1 MMPSEYK
8 HYLYIVIIA
17 AASWLLIKL
26 TGMDEAERAAVPAHS
41 ADYFSKAYSKWEMDE
56 RGKLSSKLLA
66 DKMVHYSDDGT
77 THLDNPVMFFY
88 NEQTPPWI
96 IKSETGLRSA
106 DGKNILLNGKV
117 TVDRAGAEGVRQL
130 KINTTNVRVKPE
142 ISYAETDAWAE
153 LISPPNVTTG
163 TGMKLT
169 FREPIHLELLANVRG
184 KYETK

>member
-1 MMPSEYK
+1 MPNEYK
-8 HYLYIVIIA
+8 PYLYAAIIA

-26 TGMDEAERAAVPAHS
+26 TGLDESERLAVPAHS
-41 ADYFSKAYSKWEMDE
+41 ADYFSTGYSKWEMDE

-77 THLDNPVMFFY
+77 THLDKPVMFFY
-88 NEQTPPWI
+88 NEQTPPWV
-96 IKSETGLRSA
+96 IKSETGIRSA
-106 DGKNILLNGKV
+106 DGKTILLNGKV
-117 TVDRAGAEGVRQL
+117 TVNRAGAEGVRQL
-130 KINTTNVRVKPE
+130 IINTTNVRVKPE
-142 ISYAETDAWAE
+142 TSYAETDGWAE

-184 KYETK
+184 RYETN

>member
-1 MMPSEYK
+1 MPSEYK
-8 HYLYIVIIA
+8 QYLTFAMIA

-26 TGMDEAERAAVPAHS
+26 TGLDEGERVAVPAHS
-41 ADYFSKAYSKWEMDE
+41 ADYLSTGYSKWEMDE

-66 DKMVHYSDDGT
+66 EKMVHYSDDGT
-77 THLDNPVMFFY
+77 THLDKPEMFFY

-96 IKSETGLRSA
+96 IKSETGIRSA
-106 DGKNILLNGKV
+106 DGKTILLNGKV
-117 TVDRAGAEGVRQL
+117 TANRAGTEGVRQL
-130 KINTTNVRVKPE
+130 AINTTNVRVKPE
-142 ISYAETDAWAE
+142 TSYAETDEWAE

-169 FREPIHLELLANVRG
+169 FRDPIHLELLANVRG

>member
-1 MMPSEYK
+1 MPSEYK
-8 HYLYIVIIA
+8 PYLYAAMIA
-17 AASWLLIKL
+17 VASWLLIKL
-26 TGMDEAERAAVPAHS
+26 TGLDDSERLAAPTHS
-41 ADYFSKAYSKWEMDE
+41 ADFFSTGYKKWEMDE
-56 RGKLSSKLLA
+56 RGKLSSQLVA

-77 THLDNPVMFFY
+77 THLDKPVMFFY

-96 IKSETGLRSA
+96 IKSETGIRSV
-106 DGKNILLNGKV
+106 DGKNIQLNGKV
-117 TVDRAGAEGVRQL
+117 SVNRAGAEGVRQL
-130 KINTTNVRVKPE
+130 IINTTNVRVKPE
-142 ISYAETDAWAE
+142 ISYAETDEWAE